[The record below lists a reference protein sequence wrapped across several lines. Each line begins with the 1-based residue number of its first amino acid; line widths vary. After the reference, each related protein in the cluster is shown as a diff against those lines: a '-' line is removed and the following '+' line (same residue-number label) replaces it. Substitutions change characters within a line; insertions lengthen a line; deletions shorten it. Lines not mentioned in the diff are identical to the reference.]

1 MKYSK
6 ETLEKVTGI
15 TLIALVVTIVVLLIL
30 VGITMNYV
38 IGDDGIFQK
47 AQEAGFKAEVSSIK
61 EQFELK
67 KLLGDFG
74 QNEQLALE
82 GLKDIQSCLDRE
94 IELMKHSANDT
105 NTDIDRVGIAQ
116 EVKQLIVEI
125 DRIESDT
132 KNKDNISLLNGEW
145 KQEINATVQ
154 QLGIEK
160 LENDTTESSMS
171 SIEKVESAKRQ
182 ITNMINKLSTENING
197 NIEIDFEIPEKWKGK
212 LKVVENELTYIG
224 TDAIEKSWASD
235 VGIDGIPTE

>member
-82 GLKDIQSCLDRE
+82 GLKHIQNCLDRE
-94 IELMKHSANDT
+94 IVLLTHSANGT
-105 NTDIDRVGIAQ
+105 NTEEDLILLAK
-116 EVKQLIVEI
+116 EVKQLIEEI
-125 DRIESDT
+125 DRVANDT
-132 KNKDNISLLNGEW
+132 KNKDNVSLLNGEW
-145 KQEINATVQ
+145 KQEINATIQ
-154 QLGIEK
+154 KLGIEK
-160 LENDTTESSMS
+160 LENDTIESAMT
-171 SIEKVESAKRQ
+171 SIEKVENAKKQ
-182 ITNMINKLSTENING
+182 ITNMMNKLSTEDING

-212 LKVVENELTYIG
+212 LKIIENELTYIG
-224 TDAIEKSWASD
+224 TDEIEKSWASD
-235 VGIDGIPTE
+235 VGIEGTRTE